1 MMSKDVKLFEKQDTY
16 RIPCLS
22 VEVLSKSAKSK
33 KEKTFTKAKYTAP
46 KMDKTNCTH
55 RKTMLKIDNPKCFF
69 VNPMNSKIKQPMAM
83 KIPII
88 TPALIFPTINVRT
101 TPTT

>member
-1 MMSKDVKLFEKQDTY
+1 MLSKDVKLFEKQDTY
-16 RIPCLS
+16 RAPPK
-22 VEVLSKSAKSK
+22 SKSKSK
-33 KEKTFTKAKYTAP
+33 STKSKPNEYTNNKAKYTAP
-46 KMDKTNCTH
+46 IMDKPNCTH

-69 VNPMNSKIKQPMAM
+69 VNPINSKIKQTMAM
-83 KIPII
+83 TIPII